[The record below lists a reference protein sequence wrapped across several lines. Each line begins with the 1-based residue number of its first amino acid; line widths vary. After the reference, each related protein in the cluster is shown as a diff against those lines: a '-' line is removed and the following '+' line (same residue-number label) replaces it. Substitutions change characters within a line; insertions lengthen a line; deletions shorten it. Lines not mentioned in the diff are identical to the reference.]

1 MQISQHGSGHNVC
14 LQFVAGIALHHLVV
28 FSQWLLTPV
37 KTTMEHSRPAFRDL
51 PRTGDAEPVDRGKI
65 CWEQLRTICA
75 RSILDWRHEMAR
87 RHALYR
93 STWRQLAEAATAIYI
108 FISSKRQPNIII
120 NTVTCS
126 GDWDWQRTAEVHVKF
141 HKWPS
146 ICGWFT
152 RLCRKSKW

>member
-65 CWEQLRTICA
+65 WLRTIEDDLRPLNFGLKTRDGKAA
-75 RSILDWRHEMAR
+75 R
-87 RHALYR
+87 
-93 STWRQLAEAATAIYI
+93 
-108 FISSKRQPNIII
+108 FI
-120 NTVTCS
+120 
-126 GDWDWQRTAEVHVKF
+126 
-141 HKWPS
+141 
-146 ICGWFT
+146 
-152 RLCRKSKW
+152 